1 MSSALQTPA
10 PPSARDRILRVAGQ
24 LFYRD
29 GYRAIGVDRV
39 IAEADV
45 AKATFYKHFPSK
57 EALILA
63 WLDAAEAQMAAL
75 APEGP
80 GAGLS
85 AYAGAMLTLAE
96 RPQCLGCAFQT
107 SAAEFGEEGH
117 PAHKA
122 ARAAKA
128 RVLETMAARAAAE
141 GFAAPG
147 DIAAQVFL
155 LLEGVWA
162 ARRMF
167 GAEAP
172 FAAARAALQQL
183 LAGAARR
190 A

>member
-1 MSSALQTPA
+1 MSSALEIPA
-10 PPSARDRILRVAGQ
+10 PLSARDRILRVAGQ

-63 WLDAAEAQMAAL
+63 WLAEAEAQMVAL
-75 APEGP
+75 APEGAKAP
-80 GAGLS
+80 LT
-85 AYAGAMLTLAE
+85 AYAEAMLALAE

-107 SAAEFGEEGH
+107 SAAEFGEADH
-117 PAHKA
+117 PAHAA
-122 ARAAKA
+122 ARAVKE
-128 RVLETMAARAAAE
+128 RVMEGLTARAAAE
-141 GFAAPG
+141 GFAAPAEL
-147 DIAAQVFL
+147 AAQIFL

-172 FAAARAALQQL
+172 FAAARVTLQQL
-183 LAGAARR
+183 LAGAPRR